1 LSRKGK
7 TYFFILLF
15 LSLLLGRAFYVL
27 FLAYLIYALIYYYSI
42 NKGLIKLKTYV
53 DNYTLRQ
60 RDVLLLKFLF
70 SLNFQIPF
78 VFSISL
84 RTPDYL
90 VPASNRLNIE
100 IFKARFDLQ
109 SEVLLKA
116 NRRGQYE
123 IGEFDLSISD
133 LFGLVHREQ
142 KIGDIKKIF
151 VFPLLV
157 PFERL
162 KIHLS
167 EPLEGLKAKYVL
179 NPDYSYIAGARDYN
193 ENDPVS
199 LIHWNQTAHRGRLTV
214 KEFDFS
220 ASKRLII
227 VINLDSKSLKFQ
239 DYATSLAASIC
250 YYAQKFH
257 LPFGVIINSKELIVT
272 KIGRSD
278 LHLMEIFKALSITGN
293 EEVGLKEE
301 NFISKIVERI
311 PFGAEVFYIDK
322 TLSPYFKLKIMDL
335 KKNASKLNIV
345 LLPDETFLLP
355 QENPPR
361 YYFKE
366 PYYFEVF
373 GQSRDELA
381 KEGIYIYQIL
391 GKDYYSI
398 MEI

>member
-1 LSRKGK
+1 
-7 TYFFILLF
+7 
-15 LSLLLGRAFYVL
+15 VL
-27 FLAYLIYALIYYYSI
+27 FIAYVVYALVYYYFIKRGSI
-42 NKGLIKLKTYV
+42 ELKTHV

-60 RDVLLLKFLF
+60 RDILHLKFSFHLHFSIPYLF
-70 SLNFQIPF
+70 S
-78 VFSISL
+78 VSIK
-84 RTPDYL
+84 TPDYL

-100 IFKARFDLQ
+100 AFRAKFDL
-109 SEVLLKA
+109 ENEILLKA

-123 IGEFDLSISD
+123 VGEFDLIVSD
-133 LFGLVHREQ
+133 LFGVVHREQ
-142 KIGDIKKIF
+142 KVSDVKKIF
-151 VFPLLV
+151 VFSLLV
-157 PFERL
+157 PFEKL

-227 VINLDSKSLKFQ
+227 IINLDSKSLKFQ

-257 LPFGVIINSKELIVT
+257 LPFGVIINSKELIIT

-278 LHLMEIFKALSITGN
+278 LHLMETFKTLSMTGDD
-293 EEVGLKEE
+293 EIGLKEE
-301 NFISKIVERI
+301 DFISRITDRI
-311 PFGAEVFYIDK
+311 PFGAEVFYVDK

-355 QENPPR
+355 QEKPPR
-361 YYFKE
+361 YYFRE
-366 PYYFEVF
+366 PYYFKVF

-381 KEGIYIYQIL
+381 KEGIYVYQIL
-391 GKDYYSI
+391 GKDYSSM